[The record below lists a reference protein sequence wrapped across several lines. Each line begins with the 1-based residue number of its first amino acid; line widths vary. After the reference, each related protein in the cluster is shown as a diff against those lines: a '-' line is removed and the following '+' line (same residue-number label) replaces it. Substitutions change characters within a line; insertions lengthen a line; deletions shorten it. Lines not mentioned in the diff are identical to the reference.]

1 MMRNNYGDYLAMA
14 VVLVAAVA
22 LLIGSSQAQLS
33 STFYATSCPNVSS
46 VVLGVIQQAETSDVR
61 IGAKL
66 IRLHFHD
73 CFVNGCDGSILLD
86 NADGIQSEKDAAPN
100 ANSADGW
107 SVVDDIK
114 TALENVCPGVV
125 SCADI
130 LAIASEASVT
140 LAGGPSWDVMLGRRD
155 SLTASRSGANSNLP
169 GPQESLDAIK
179 KKFTDMNLDSTDLV
193 ALSGAHTFGRSRC
206 VLFSDRLYNFSGT
219 GSPDPTLDTTYLAT
233 LRQSCPQDGAGSNLV
248 NLDPSTPDGFDN
260 AYFTNLQNNRGLLGS
275 DQVLV
280 STTGADTVSIANQ
293 FGSSQSQFFTS
304 FAQSMVKMGNISPLT
319 GTSGEIRLDCKKVNA
334 A

>member
-1 MMRNNYGDYLAMA
+1 MRNNYGDFLAMA